1 MHESFGARLRQR
13 RERQRITLA
22 TIAEQT
28 KIKASLLEELERDDV
43 SHWPVGIFRRA
54 FVRSYAQ
61 AIGLEPAVILEE
73 FLAHHPDP
81 FDMTVDSSDVSAEV
95 AKQHTRPP
103 TRLRFLVGSALGSL
117 GRGRQGAVRTP
128 GSPVGDPAATEP
140 SIVPTAFEPDLL
152 AAARLC
158 TALSQVDQRSE
169 MAVMLAETVRI
180 LDAIGLVI
188 WVWDPRA
195 NELRA
200 VLAHGYPETLL
211 AQLPPVKRTSDNA
224 TAAAFRSSETSVV
237 AGSDHASGAIVVPLM
252 TPGGCGG
259 VLAIELP
266 NGREQTDAL
275 RAVAT
280 ILAAQLARWIRSD
293 QAEVRERRLA

>member
-13 RERQRITLA
+13 REQQQITLA

-28 KIKASLLEELERDDV
+28 KIKASLLEELERDDI

-54 FVRSYAQ
+54 FIRSYAQ
-61 AIGLEPAVILEE
+61 AIGLEPAVVLEE
-73 FLAHHPDP
+73 FLALHPDP
-81 FDMTVDSSDVSAEV
+81 FDAAADASDVAIDG
-95 AKQHTRPP
+95 AAQHTRPP

-117 GRGRQGAVRTP
+117 ARGREGAVSTP
-128 GSPVGDPAATEP
+128 GSAVPDPAATE
-140 SIVPTAFEPDLL
+140 SLIVPAPFEPDLL
-152 AAARLC
+152 AAAGLC
-158 TALSQVDQRSE
+158 TALSRVDQRSG
-169 MAVMLAETVRI
+169 MAPMLAEAARI

-195 NELRA
+195 VELRA
-200 VLAHGYPETLL
+200 VLAHGYPDTLL

-224 TAAAFRSSETSVV
+224 TAAAFRSSETCVV
-237 AGSDHASGAIVVPLM
+237 AGSDRASSAIVVPLM

-266 NGREQTDAL
+266 NGREQTGAL

-280 ILAAQLARWIRSD
+280 IFAAQLARWIR
-293 QAEVRERRLA
+293 AEQTEVSERRLA